1 MKKKNIFPLILLLS
15 SSCISSS
22 YAESVS
28 IEDADLIALNQK
40 ASVAIKS
47 QRQEDADWL
56 GDCSFIARKMK
67 LNSEKIEYFFVTT
80 KDACGWGAAAG
91 PIYVVSGSDVAT
103 KVILATSGYTMEVD
117 SAHVNHGLPNLTV
130 TSETSGTNA
139 VETFEYNSKEYTE
152 KVK

>member
-1 MKKKNIFPLILLLS
+1 MKKKILFFIILLS
-15 SSCISSS
+15 GISSS

-28 IEDADLIALNQK
+28 IEDVDLIELNQK

-56 GDCSFIARKMK
+56 GDCSFIARKLA
-67 LNSEKIEYFFVTT
+67 LNSEKIDYYFVTT
-80 KDACGWGAAAG
+80 KNACGWGAAAG
-91 PIYVVSGSDVAT
+91 PIYVVRGSDVAT
-103 KVILATSGYTMEVD
+103 KVILATSGYALEVD

-130 TSETSGTNA
+130 TSETAGTNA
-139 VETFEYNSKEYTE
+139 VATFEYNSKEYTE